1 MAVSTLGTVVSV
13 RIGRARSHPSPDW
26 DRGAA
31 REWRTA
37 YWKDEATGAVR
48 IGTLGLEGD
57 EQADRRVHGG
67 AHMAV
72 LMYAETHYALWRTL
86 PGLAGMGTGGFGEN
100 LTLDG
105 ADERELCIGDV
116 LEVGGAELEIS
127 SPRGPC
133 ANISRRWD
141 APWLL
146 ERVVELRRTGWYLR
160 VRREGP
166 VARGDGVRL
175 LQRPHTGWTIER
187 LLRLRY
193 VTPRAID
200 ELAEASSLGALAPEW
215 QKRFAKLAS
224 QG

>member
-48 IGTLGLEGD
+48 IGTLVLEGD

-146 ERVVELRRTGWYLR
+146 ARVVERRRIGW
-160 VRREGP
+160 RR
-166 VARGDGVRL
+166 

>member
-1 MAVSTLGTVVSV
+1 MAVQGNGEDLCARRSTQQG
-13 RIGRARSHPSPDW
+13 P
-26 DRGAA
+26 
-31 REWRTA
+31 
-37 YWKDEATGAVR
+37 
-48 IGTLGLEGD
+48 
-57 EQADRRVHGG
+57 
-67 AHMAV
+67 
-72 LMYAETHYALWRTL
+72 
-86 PGLAGMGTGGFGEN
+86 AGMGIGGLGED
-100 LTLDG
+100 LTLGG

-133 ANISRRWD
+133 AHISRRWD

-146 ERVVELRRTGWYLR
+146 ERVVELRRSGWYLR

-200 ELAEASSLGALAPEW
+200 ELAEASSRSE
-215 QKRFAKLAS
+215 
-224 QG
+224 